1 MNIFK
6 HENVWERLKNTAQ
19 KVRSKFVFYSALE
32 SLPIL
37 CHLAIDGER
46 TICSTAVYTLSLDF
60 SGQFSQ
66 TLFLLTAL
74 QFSYFRWRCFQK
86 DVTLT
91 FAEAIW
97 RVDLDIQAVVGFNLT
112 EKNNKKLSIIPPI
125 YDLNSTNQ
133 YLKCFHII
141 RCTYTILNFGVCLV
155 WFAIVLLVALSVTSM
170 WKVTVS
176 VPWPPLNPRFRQVT
190 TRLWRVWFRTPQ
202 PDGGSG
208 GPVRKRINL

>member
-1 MNIFK
+1 M
-6 HENVWERLKNTAQ
+6 
-19 KVRSKFVFYSALE
+19 RSKIVSYSAMTPRHECKAHMLQY
-32 SLPIL
+32 IY
-37 CHLAIDGER
+37 H
-46 TICSTAVYTLSLDF
+46 LSLDF

-170 WKVTVS
+170 WKLTVS
-176 VPWPPLNPRFRQVT
+176 VPWPVPPLNPRFRQVT

-208 GPVRKRINL
+208 GPVKKINIAVLPCLECHFYFF